1 MKVIHW
7 LKKNPKMLK
16 TLLCLGLIIIG
27 FVVQSYLPIVG
38 TLVLI
43 LAFIVG
49 GYDSAKEGFLDLV
62 ENHHLN
68 VDILMF
74 LAAIGAG
81 IIGYWLE
88 GAILIFIFSLSNSL
102 EELAMEKSKNAI
114 SALMSLTPDVA
125 RKITAD
131 GQIVEVATDSLK
143 IGDAVQVRKG
153 EAVPID
159 GTLTSDFALVD
170 ESMVT
175 GEPIS
180 VEKYLNDSLIGG
192 TINLDNQITMTVTVE
207 NKDTLFAKIVSLV
220 EEAHENKSKTA
231 SFIEG
236 LEDNYVKAVLLLVPI
251 FILVSHFIFGWEW
264 LDSFYRGM
272 ILLTVA
278 SPCALVASSTPAT
291 LSAISRAAQS
301 GLIVKGGDI
310 IDRMGDISVVVM
322 DKTGTLTKGLPSVIH
337 TEILSEEILVNQV
350 VKTVEATST
359 HPISS
364 ALLEYTKT
372 VEILSLD
379 ELEDVTGK
387 GFKASY
393 QGDVWRIGKKSF
405 ILEAIEEL
413 PKELAKTIAKEEKEG
428 KTLVFVSRN
437 QELMGYYSL
446 FDEIK
451 EESRLAISQ
460 LQGMGIKTI
469 MLTGDNEKTAQHI
482 ASLLGIDHVIANC
495 LPQDKTAA
503 IKTLKEKHHG
513 VAMVGDGIND
523 APALALADV
532 SYAIGAGSDIAIE
545 SADSVIMDDLT
556 RLPFSIALSRKMK
569 TVIKENIIFA
579 LSVILI
585 LILANVF
592 QLVTLPLG
600 VVGHEGSTILV
611 ILNGL
616 RLLRTTPFLATFKV
630 KGYNVKKPER
640 EFV

>member
-1 MKVIHW
+1 MKVINW

-16 TLLCLGLIIIG
+16 TLLCLVLIIIG
-27 FVVQSYLPIVG
+27 FIVQRYQPTIG
-38 TLVLI
+38 TLILI
-43 LAFIVG
+43 MAFVVG
-49 GYDSAKEGFLDLV
+49 GYDSAKEGFLDLI

-81 IIGYWLE
+81 LIGYWLE

-125 RKITAD
+125 RKMTAD

-153 EAVPID
+153 EAIPID
-159 GTLTSDFALVD
+159 GTLNTTFALVD

-180 VEKYLNDSLIGG
+180 VEKYENDTLIGG
-192 TINLDNQITMTVTVE
+192 TINLDNQISMTVTVE

-236 LEDNYVKAVLLLVPI
+236 LEDNYVKAVLLLVPV
-251 FILVSHFIFGWEW
+251 FILASHFIFGWAW
-264 LDSFYRGM
+264 IDSFYRGM

-310 IDRMGDISVVVM
+310 IDRMGDINVVVM
-322 DKTGTLTKGLPSVIH
+322 DKTGTLTKGLPSVVDSKM
-337 TEILSEEILVNQV
+337 LSDNILVNQV
-350 VKTVEATST
+350 VKTVEETST
-359 HPISS
+359 HPIST
-364 ALLEYTKT
+364 ALMEYTKT
-372 VEILSLD
+372 LDSL
-379 ELEDVTGK
+379 ELDSIEDVTGK
-387 GFKASY
+387 GFIATY
-393 QGDVWRIGKKSF
+393 HGDFWRIGKKTF
-405 ILEAIEEL
+405 ILEAISQLPQEL
-413 PKELAKTIAKEEKEG
+413 KNPIEMAEKEG

-437 QELMGYYSL
+437 HELMGYYAL
-446 FDEIK
+446 FDEVK
-451 EESRLAISQ
+451 QESRLAVSQ
-460 LQGMGIKTI
+460 LQEMGIKTV

-482 ASLLGIDHVIANC
+482 ADMLGIDQVIANC

-503 IKTLKEKHHG
+503 IERLKEKYQG

-556 RLPFSIALSRKMK
+556 RLPFSIALSKRMK

-579 LSVILI
+579 LAVIFF
-585 LILANVF
+585 LILANVL
-592 QLVTLPLG
+592 QLVSLPLG

-616 RLLRTTPFLATFKV
+616 RLLRRTPFLASFKL
-630 KGYNVKKPER
+630 KGYNVEKLER

>member
-16 TLLCLGLIIIG
+16 TLLCLSLIIIG
-27 FVVQSYLPIVG
+27 FVVQSYLPIIG

-49 GYDSAKEGFLDLV
+49 GYDSAKEGFFDLV

-125 RKITAD
+125 RKLETD
-131 GQIVEVATDSLK
+131 GTIIEVATDSLK
-143 IGDAVQVRKG
+143 IGDIIQVRKG

-180 VEKYLNDSLIGG
+180 VEKYHNDSLIGG
-192 TINLDNQITMTVTVE
+192 TINLESQITMTVTVE

-236 LEDNYVKAVLLLVPI
+236 LEDNYVKAVLFLVPI
-251 FILVSHFIFGWEW
+251 FILASHFLFGWAW
-264 LDSFYRGM
+264 VDSFYRGM

-291 LSAISRAAQS
+291 LSALSRAAQN
-301 GLIVKGGDI
+301 GLIIKGGDI

-322 DKTGTLTKGLPSVIH
+322 DKTGTLTKGLPSVVH
-337 TEILSEEILVNQV
+337 AGFLSEKILVNQI

-364 ALLEYTKT
+364 ALLDYTKS

-387 GFKASY
+387 GFKANY
-393 QGDVWRIGKKSF
+393 QGEVWRIGKKSF
-405 ILEAIEEL
+405 ILEAIKEL

-437 QELMGYYSL
+437 QELMGYYAL

-460 LQGMGIKTI
+460 LQAMGIETI

-482 ASLLGIDHVIANC
+482 AGVLGINQVIANC

-503 IKTLKEKHHG
+503 IERLKEKYQG

-556 RLPFSIALSRKMK
+556 RLPFSITLSQKMK
-569 TVIKENIIFA
+569 FIIKQNIIFA
-579 LSVILI
+579 LAVILV

-592 QLVTLPLG
+592 QIITLPLG

-616 RLLRTTPFLATFKV
+616 RLLRTSFLATFKV
-630 KGYNVKKPER
+630 KSYNVEKPER

>member
-1 MKVIHW
+1 MKIINW

-16 TLLCLGLIIIG
+16 TLLCLSFIIIG
-27 FVVQSYLPIVG
+27 FVVQSYLSTFG

-43 LAFIVG
+43 LAFVIG

-81 IIGYWLE
+81 VIGYWLE

-102 EELAMEKSKNAI
+102 EELAIEKSKNAI

-125 RKITAD
+125 R
-131 GQIVEVATDSLK
+131 IVETNGTIIEVPTNSLK
-143 IGDAVQVRKG
+143 IGDIVKVRKG
-153 EAVPID
+153 ETIPTD
-159 GTLTSDFALVD
+159 GILTNDFALVD

-180 VEKYLNDSLIGG
+180 VEKYQNDSLIGG
-192 TINLDNQITMTVTVE
+192 TINLKNQITMTVTVE

-251 FILVSHFIFGWEW
+251 FILTSHFLFGWE
-264 LDSFYRGM
+264 LIDSFYRGM

-301 GLIVKGGDI
+301 GLIVKGGNI

-322 DKTGTLTKGLPSVIH
+322 DKTGTLTKGLPRVVH
-337 TEILSEEILVNQV
+337 NEILSEEILVNQI

-364 ALLEYTKT
+364 ALMAYTKT
-372 VEILSLD
+372 VATLSLD

-387 GFKASY
+387 GFKARY
-393 QGDVWRIGKKSF
+393 KGDLWRVGKKNF
-405 ILEAIEEL
+405 ILEAIKEL
-413 PKELAKTIAKEEKEG
+413 PKELIETITKEEEEG
-428 KTLVFVSRN
+428 KTLVFVCRN
-437 QELMGYYSL
+437 QKLMGFYSL
-446 FDEIK
+446 LDEIK
-451 EESRLAISQ
+451 EESQLAISQ
-460 LQGMGIKTI
+460 LQDMGIKTI

-482 ASLLGIDHVIANC
+482 ANFLGIDHVIANC
-495 LPQDKTAA
+495 LPQDKTAV
-503 IKTLKEKHHG
+503 IKALKEKHQG

-532 SYAIGAGSDIAIE
+532 SYAIGTGSDIAIE

-556 RLPFSIALSRKMK
+556 RLPFSIALSQKMK

-579 LSVILI
+579 LFVILV

-592 QLVTLPLG
+592 QIITLPLG

-616 RLLRTTPFLATFKV
+616 RLLRMTPSLETFKV
-630 KGYNVKKPER
+630 KRYNVKKAER